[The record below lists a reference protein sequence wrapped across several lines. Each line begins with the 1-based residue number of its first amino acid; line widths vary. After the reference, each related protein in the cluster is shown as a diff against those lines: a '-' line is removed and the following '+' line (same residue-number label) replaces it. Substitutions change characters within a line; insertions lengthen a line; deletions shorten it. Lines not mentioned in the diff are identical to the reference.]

1 MEETTTMEQQPVS
14 QRFFALEQL
23 EGQAQMIRLYADALQ
38 VYRRQTQEQLDAGRK
53 DQAFEIYRVLE
64 RQRNAL
70 VEQVRATRPF
80 LLELEHPL
88 AGTAEALAG
97 QLAAFQ
103 LMTKDYGKLTSA
115 LKQFAESL
123 PDNKTANAAV
133 IGRLMNNVRMGY
145 YPTDLDHVA
154 LLTRG
159 IDFPQGITTNLLD
172 PCCGTGAALRK
183 MAMENN
189 CFCYGV
195 ELDRSRAEQAQ
206 RQLHR
211 VGFGSFFGARIS
223 PRTFHVVF
231 LNPPYLSVLS
241 ETGRRSRDEKR
252 FLLESLPLL
261 AYGGLMVYIVPY
273 YRMTED
279 ICQIFCDNFEQV
291 SVHRFLDDEF
301 KKFKQVAVMGLRRQ
315 RTDSGYDAEE
325 LFGSASHP
333 DRLLT
338 LDMLEAGR
346 YALPARPLNVETFRG
361 AEFNEE
367 ELARQLKASAGFD
380 RLLARSKLD
389 SDPKRPPLPLS
400 IGQVGL
406 IGGSGLIN
414 GLMECDYPHI
424 IKGRIIKERRTA
436 STENRAPSGRLIST
450 EYQETVSNRMIFNL
464 LTPNGF
470 LSLA

>member
-70 VEQVRATRPF
+70 VEQVRSTRPF

-88 AGTAEALAG
+88 AGTAEVLAK
-97 QLAAFQ
+97 QVAAFQ
-103 LMTKDYGKLTSA
+103 LMTKDYSKLTSA
-115 LKQFAESL
+115 LTQFAGAL
-123 PDNKTANAAV
+123 PRNETANAAV
-133 IGRLMNNVRMGY
+133 VGRLMNNIRMGY

-154 LLTRG
+154 LITRG
-159 IDFPQGITTNLLD
+159 IAFPQGVTTNLLD

-183 MAMENN
+183 MAMGNN

-206 RQLHR
+206 GQLHR

-223 PRTFHVVF
+223 PRAFHVVF

-241 ETGRRSRDEKR
+241 EQGGRSRDEKR

-291 SVHRFLDDEF
+291 SVHRFLDGEF

-315 RTDSGYDAEE
+315 RVDSGDDAETLCE
-325 LFGSASHP
+325 AAGS
-333 DRLLT
+333 
-338 LDMLEAGR
+338 
-346 YALPARPLNVETFRG
+346 
-361 AEFNEE
+361 
-367 ELARQLKASAGFD
+367 
-380 RLLARSKLD
+380 
-389 SDPKRPPLPLS
+389 
-400 IGQVGL
+400 
-406 IGGSGLIN
+406 
-414 GLMECDYPHI
+414 
-424 IKGRIIKERRTA
+424 RR
-436 STENRAPSGRLIST
+436 
-450 EYQETVSNRMIFNL
+450 
-464 LTPNGF
+464 
-470 LSLA
+470 